1 MSQRAIKKRLDT
13 LQRKCYCEGV
23 TWKEYNE
30 FHRLLKR
37 LK

>member
-1 MSQRAIKKRLDT
+1 MSLGAIKKRLDA
-13 LQRKCYCEGV
+13 LRLKCYCEGV
-23 TWKEYNE
+23 TQREYKE